1 MLAVHAWLSA
11 LGLGQYEDALTADG
25 FDTLDHITTIVA
37 DDLED
42 VCACAR
48 VCGCVAVAVAVCEG
62 VFI

>member
-42 VCACAR
+42 ECACAR